1 MRNALENFFDILLF
15 FTVLTVVLISF
26 DVIDG
31 KYITFFYVGM
41 IVCPIYWL
49 IEYVIEKKNN
59 K

>member
-1 MRNALENFFDILLF
+1 MKNSLKNFFDILLF

>member
-1 MRNALENFFDILLF
+1 MKNYLKNFFDILLF

-31 KYITFFYVGM
+31 KHITFFYASI

>member
-1 MRNALENFFDILLF
+1 MKNSLKNFFDILLF

-31 KYITFFYVGM
+31 KYITFFYVGI

>member
-1 MRNALENFFDILLF
+1 MKNYLKNFFDILLF

-31 KYITFFYVGM
+31 KYITFFYVGI